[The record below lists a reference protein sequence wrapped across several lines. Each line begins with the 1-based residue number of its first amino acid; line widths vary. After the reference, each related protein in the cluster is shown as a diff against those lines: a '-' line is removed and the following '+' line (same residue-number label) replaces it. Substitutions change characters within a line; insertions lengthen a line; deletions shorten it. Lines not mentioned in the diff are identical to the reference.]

1 MQMITQ
7 NKSVQ
12 FEMFSEEGNLAVAEI
27 VKDAQQLND
36 INEGPV
42 QLVLDW
48 AINELYA
55 LSRKP
60 GFEEASDTAVR
71 EAVLEQL
78 NQGLTNER
86 LDLIIVVY

>member
-7 NKSVQ
+7 DKSVQ

-27 VKDAQQLND
+27 VKDAQQLMD

-55 LSRKP
+55 LSKKS
-60 GFEEASDTAVR
+60 GFEEATDTAVR

-78 NQGLTNER
+78 N
-86 LDLIIVVY
+86 

>member
-7 NKSVQ
+7 DKSVQ

-55 LSRKP
+55 LSKKS
-60 GFEEASDTAVR
+60 GFEEATDTAVR

-78 NQGLTNER
+78 N
-86 LDLIIVVY
+86 

>member
-27 VKDAQQLND
+27 VRDAQQLND

-55 LSRKP
+55 LSKKS
-60 GFEEASDTAVR
+60 GFEEATDTAVR

-78 NQGLTNER
+78 N
-86 LDLIIVVY
+86 

>member
-7 NKSVQ
+7 DKSVQ

-55 LSRKP
+55 LSKKS
-60 GFEEASDTAVR
+60 GFEEATDTAVR
-71 EAVLEQL
+71 EAVWVFCQESFV
-78 NQGLTNER
+78 NGKS
-86 LDLIIVVY
+86 VVNV

>member
-55 LSRKP
+55 LSKKS
-60 GFEEASDTAVR
+60 GFEEATDTAVR

-78 NQGLTNER
+78 N
-86 LDLIIVVY
+86 

>member
-27 VKDAQQLND
+27 VRDAQQLND

-55 LSRKP
+55 LSKRA
-60 GFEEASDTAVR
+60 GFEEATDTAVR

-78 NQGLTNER
+78 N
-86 LDLIIVVY
+86 

>member
-7 NKSVQ
+7 DKSVQ

-55 LSRKP
+55 LSKKS
-60 GFEEASDTAVR
+60 GFEEATDTAVR

-78 NQGLTNER
+78 
-86 LDLIIVVY
+86 I

>member
-7 NKSVQ
+7 DKSVQ

-27 VKDAQQLND
+27 VRDAQQLND

-55 LSRKP
+55 LSKKS
-60 GFEEASDTAVR
+60 GFEEATDTAVR

-78 NQGLTNER
+78 N
-86 LDLIIVVY
+86 

>member
-7 NKSVQ
+7 DKSVQ
-12 FEMFSEEGNLAVAEI
+12 FEMFSEECNLAVAEI
-27 VKDAQQLND
+27 VRDAQQLND

-55 LSRKP
+55 LSKKS
-60 GFEEASDTAVR
+60 GFEEATDTAVR

-78 NQGLTNER
+78 N
-86 LDLIIVVY
+86 

>member
-12 FEMFSEEGNLAVAEI
+12 FEMFSEAGNLAVADI

-36 INEGPV
+36 INEGPWERV
-42 QLVLDW
+42 WDW
-48 AINELYA
+48 ALNELYA

-60 GFEEASDTAVR
+60 GFEEATDTAVK
-71 EAVLEQL
+71 EAVYEA
-78 NQGLTNER
+78 
-86 LDLIIVVY
+86 VSV

>member
-7 NKSVQ
+7 DQSVQ

-27 VKDAQQLND
+27 VKEALQLMD
-36 INEGPV
+36 INEGPMERV
-42 QLVLDW
+42 WNW
-48 AINELYA
+48 AENELYA

-71 EAVLEQL
+71 EAVY
-78 NQGLTNER
+78 
-86 LDLIIVVY
+86 DKII

>member
-1 MQMITQ
+1 M
-7 NKSVQ
+7 
-12 FEMFSEEGNLAVAEI
+12 AVAEI

-55 LSRKP
+55 LSKKS
-60 GFEEASDTAVR
+60 GFEEATDTAVR

-78 NQGLTNER
+78 N
-86 LDLIIVVY
+86 